1 MNGTLLIDDEQPQQL
16 QQPQQ
21 YYNHNN
27 YNNQHINN
35 LTTDNF
41 SSRIINNDEH
51 IKKISRDILNGL
63 TDNNISLHDS
73 DEEEIPKK
81 KNKKKEKYNNLKE
94 TVNYVMN
101 DPKKSIIDYIYDVF
115 LLKDFLIIFILYL
128 FLSQDMIKDFFA
140 NYFTCINPNEDG
152 KVGIKGVVIYGLIL
166 AVLFVLVKNIIS
178 TF

>member
-51 IKKISRDILNGL
+51 IKK
-63 TDNNISLHDS
+63 NI
-73 DEEEIPKK
+73 KR
-81 KNKKKEKYNNLKE
+81 
-94 TVNYVMN
+94 
-101 DPKKSIIDYIYDVF
+101 YIKWF
-115 LLKDFLIIFILYL
+115 
-128 FLSQDMIKDFFA
+128 
-140 NYFTCINPNEDG
+140 DG
-152 KVGIKGVVIYGLIL
+152 
-166 AVLFVLVKNIIS
+166 
-178 TF
+178 